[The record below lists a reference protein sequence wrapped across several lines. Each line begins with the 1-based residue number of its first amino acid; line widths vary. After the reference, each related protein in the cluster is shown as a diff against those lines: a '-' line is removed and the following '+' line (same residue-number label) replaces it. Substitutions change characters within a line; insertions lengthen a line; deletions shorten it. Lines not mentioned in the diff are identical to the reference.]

1 MDFEALRQAVV
12 EGNTDEV
19 VRGVQA
25 LLLQGAQP
33 GEILNQALIPG
44 MTEVG
49 VRFQD
54 GVYFIPEM
62 MLAANAMRQAMVVME
77 PLLVGSSVEPIGRV
91 ALGTISGDIHEFGK
105 NLVGMMLKGAG
116 FEVVDLGVDVTP
128 QAFVAAADG
137 VDVLGISALLSTTM
151 LNIPLVLK
159 ALADAG
165 MRNRVKVIVG
175 GSPITQQFADRIGA
189 DAYAPDAVSA
199 VACVKRLVGV
209 V

>member
-25 LLLQGAQP
+25 LLLQDAQP

-105 NLVGMMLKGAG
+105 NLVGTMLKGAG

-175 GSPITQQFADRIGA
+175 GSPITQQFADQIGA

>member
-105 NLVGMMLKGAG
+105 NLVSTMLKGAG

-175 GSPITQQFADRIGA
+175 GSPITQQFADQIGA

>member
-1 MDFEALRQAVV
+1 
-12 EGNTDEV
+12 
-19 VRGVQA
+19 
-25 LLLQGAQP
+25 
-33 GEILNQALIPG
+33 
-44 MTEVG
+44 
-49 VRFQD
+49 
-54 GVYFIPEM
+54 
-62 MLAANAMRQAMVVME
+62 
-77 PLLVGSSVEPIGRV
+77 
-91 ALGTISGDIHEFGK
+91 
-105 NLVGMMLKGAG
+105 MLKGAG

-175 GSPITQQFADRIGA
+175 GSPITQQFADQIGA

>member
-91 ALGTISGDIHEFGK
+91 ALGTISGWW
-105 NLVGMMLKGAG
+105 V
-116 FEVVDLGVDVTP
+116 
-128 QAFVAAADG
+128 
-137 VDVLGISALLSTTM
+137 
-151 LNIPLVLK
+151 
-159 ALADAG
+159 
-165 MRNRVKVIVG
+165 R
-175 GSPITQQFADRIGA
+175 
-189 DAYAPDAVSA
+189 
-199 VACVKRLVGV
+199 C
-209 V
+209 

>member
-105 NLVGMMLKGAG
+105 NLVGTMLKGAG

-175 GSPITQQFADRIGA
+175 GSPITQQFADQIGA

>member
-62 MLAANAMRQAMVVME
+62 MLAANAMRQAIVVME